1 MTKSFDYYLQGAML
15 HRAMTHKSNRQA
27 RKMFREALREDPSF
41 ARAYAFLS
49 YAQLIAYLQD
59 WIDPRHG
66 ADADINIR
74 EIRANADRAQSLDN
88 GDYETLW
95 SWAAANIYSR
105 DYAIGMPL
113 YEEALRR
120 ASRDAIPENMS
131 TLEVERADALM
142 FHGEDRHVN
151 RAIEI
156 VEREIA
162 DAARSGRAYRK
173 THLWTLGWANY
184 EMAYYD
190 PQRADIYAK
199 NSLDALLQFRVPDAL
214 ILKNIVASYVLLG
227 SINAAR
233 QAAKEVLPLLPPGY
247 TVAFEAKWP
256 YFHNGDDRLRR
267 WQGHLVDAGLP
278 PA

>member
-1 MTKSFDYYLQGAML
+1 MAKSFDYYLQGAML

-27 RKMFREALREDPSF
+27 RKMFREAFREDPSF
-41 ARAYAFLS
+41 ARAYGFLS

-59 WIDPRHG
+59 WKDPRHR
-66 ADADINIR
+66 DDDEINLGTIL
-74 EIRANADRAQSLDN
+74 ANADRAQDLDDS
-88 GDYETLW
+88 DYENLW
-95 SWAAANIYSR
+95 SWAAANVYSR
-105 DYAIGMPL
+105 NYSVGMPA

-120 ASRDAIPENMS
+120 ASRDAIPENIS

-142 FHGEDRHVN
+142 FHGEDRHVY

-162 DAARSGRAYRK
+162 DANRDGREYRK

-190 PQRADIYAK
+190 PQRADTYAK

-227 SINAAR
+227 SMNAAR
-233 QAAKEVLPLLPPGY
+233 QAAKQILLLLPPGY

-256 YFHNGDDRLRR
+256 YYHNGEARLRR

-278 PA
+278 AA